1 MDDVIPMDME
11 ADKHTHG
18 WCCLLLAVACPHRSA
33 SINTSGNGA
42 MAFSV
47 LIALLIA
54 VSIALLIAL
63 LIAVSIGL
71 FGHP

>member
-1 MDDVIPMDME
+1 MDVIPMDME

-18 WCCLLLAVACPHRSA
+18 WCCLLLAVACPHRSV
-33 SINTSGNGA
+33 SINTSGNSA

-47 LIALLIA
+47 SIA
-54 VSIALLIAL
+54 VSIALLIAVS
-63 LIAVSIGL
+63 IAVSIGL